1 MIQAMSEVVL
11 QQENRT
17 YRGSGG
23 ISEENRSM
31 GFRPAFLDTE
41 TDRIYVSRFADG
53 RPAPFHL
60 LDGLPEEL
68 VLARHPGGRVAAV
81 KASIISGF
89 VRFGRFYT
97 RDEAARQA
105 SPEPACLA
113 FA

>member
-1 MIQAMSEVVL
+1 MNQPMSEVRL
-11 QQENRT
+11 QHENRE

-23 ISEENRSM
+23 VSEENRSQ
-31 GFRPAFLDTE
+31 GFKPAFLDTE
-41 TDRIYVSRFADG
+41 TDRIYASRFADG